1 MKKLFIISLA
11 LFGTIS
17 VAFTQGNTTGTEE
30 VKKTSLTV
38 GLLQGG
44 GSLAGADFE
53 ALISD
58 RVGLQIGA
66 GFMGYGAGINY
77 HLKPG
82 INSSF
87 LSLSYWNQ
95 GVGDSF
101 TQRLVGPTFVY
112 RARKIFTAQI
122 GLGFV
127 LERGPAYPSHLGE
140 PPVILMYSIG
150 AYFPL

>member
-1 MKKLFIISLA
+1 MKKLLIIA
-11 LFGTIS
+11 LVLLCTMSAVSAQGGTI
-17 VAFTQGNTTGTEE
+17 GTEE
-30 VKKTSLTV
+30 TKKASLTV

-44 GSLAGADFE
+44 GSLVGADFE

-66 GFMGYGAGINY
+66 GFSGYGAGLNY

-95 GVGDSF
+95 GIGDSF
-101 TQRLVGPTFVY
+101 TQRLIGPTFVY